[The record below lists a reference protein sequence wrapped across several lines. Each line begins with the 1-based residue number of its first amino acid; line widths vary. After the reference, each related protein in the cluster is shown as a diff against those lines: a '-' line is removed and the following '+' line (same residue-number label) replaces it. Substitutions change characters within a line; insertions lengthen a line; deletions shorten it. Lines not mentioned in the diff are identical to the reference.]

1 MLQALWFTCKG
12 LEESV
17 SPKSGF
23 HVMCVLQTEPEIIKE
38 TNVDHL
44 MGPRRYTYGRGF
56 KDHSETSTL
65 SSQPSIDKVR
75 QQMHLLLEEAFSL
88 ASGGQSTTGRQ
99 SHHHQNS
106 SDHYNSAPPPLAYA
120 DMGTSVPGT
129 MRSGLGGL
137 QWVPS
142 CAADVYQ
149 YSLPKPVSGLSLC
162 SFSSNP

>member
-1 MLQALWFTCKG
+1 ML
-12 LEESV
+12 
-17 SPKSGF
+17 
-23 HVMCVLQTEPEIIKE
+23 CVLQTEPELIKE

-88 ASGGQSTTGRQ
+88 ASGGQSTTGRH
-99 SHHHQNS
+99 SHHHQN
-106 SDHYNSAPPPLAYA
+106 SDHYNSAPPLAYA
-120 DMGTSVPGT
+120 DMVTSVPGT
-129 MRSGLGGL
+129 MSSGLGGL

-142 CAADVYQ
+142 YADVYQ
-149 YSLPKPVSGLSLC
+149 CSLPKPVSGLSLC
-162 SFSSNP
+162 SFSTDL